1 MLSER
6 DIIDVIKRSLGAP
19 SSFEDAEEL
28 KGGAVCTTDMVLDF
42 DDFPKGT
49 KPYYKGWTAVC
60 SSVSDLAAVGAK
72 PLGVVASWAIPKKMG
87 RKEIAEIARGM
98 RNCAKAAGTQV
109 VGGDVNESERLVLC
123 TAAVGDRRR
132 ASRNGARPGD
142 IIAVTGKLGA
152 SAAGW
157 LALKKGLRGHSAVKR
172 KFMKPPVRIN
182 EMQKIV
188 GSVNAATD
196 LSDGLLIGIYN
207 ICEESKCG
215 AKITAVPIDEGVAE
229 VAERLNKTPF
239 DLACIGSDYELLLAI
254 PRKSITE
261 AKKRARLYEIGVF
274 TKAGG
279 VRMNGKV
286 LRRRGFQHFQ

>member
-60 SSVSDLAAVGAK
+60 SSVSDLAAAGAK
-72 PLGVVASWAIPKKMG
+72 PLGVVASWAIPRRMG
-87 RKEIAEIARGM
+87 RREIAEIARGM
-98 RNCAKAAGTQV
+98 RDCAKAAKTRV
-109 VGGDVNESERLVLC
+109 IGGDVNESERLILC
-123 TAAVGDRRR
+123 TAAAGDKRR
-132 ASRNGARPGD
+132 ASRSGAKPGD
-142 IIAVTGKLGA
+142 IIAVTGRLGA

-157 LALKKGLRGHSAVKR
+157 LALKKGLRGHTAVKN

-188 GSVNAATD
+188 GYVDAATD

-207 ICEESKCG
+207 ICEESRCG
-215 AKITAVPIDEGVAE
+215 AEITGVPIDNGVEA
-229 VAERLNKTPF
+229 VARALRKTPF

-254 PRKSITE
+254 PKQKIAE
-261 AKKRARLYEIGVF
+261 AKKRTRLYEIGVF
-274 TKAGG
+274 TKGKG

-286 LRRRGFQHFQ
+286 LQRRGFQHFQ

>member
-1 MLSER
+1 MFSER
-6 DIIDVIKRSLGAP
+6 AIIDVIKRSLGAP

-28 KGGAVCTTDMVLDF
+28 KGGSVCTTDMVLDF

-49 KPYYKGWTAVC
+49 KPYFKGWTAVC

-72 PLGVVASWAIPKKMG
+72 PLGVVASWAIPRGMP
-87 RKEIAEIARGM
+87 RSEIAEIARGM
-98 RNCAKAAGTQV
+98 RDCATAAGTRV

-132 ASRNGARPGD
+132 ASRRGAKAGD
-142 IIAVTGKLGA
+142 VIAVTGKLGA

-157 LALKKGLRGHSAVKR
+157 LALKKGLAGHGFVKK

-188 GSVNAATD
+188 GFVDAATD
-196 LSDGLLIGIYN
+196 LSDGLLIGVYN
-207 ICEESKCG
+207 ICEESGCG
-215 AKITAVPIDEGVAE
+215 AEITGVPIDEGVAE
-229 VAERLNKTPF
+229 VAKRLRKTAF

-254 PRKSITE
+254 PKEKITE
-261 AKKRARLYEIGVF
+261 AKKRARPYEIGEFV
-274 TKAGG
+274 KGRG
-279 VRMNGKV
+279 VRMGGKK
-286 LRRRGFQHFQ
+286 LARRGFQHFQ

>member
-6 DIIDVIKRSLGAP
+6 DIIGVIKRSLRAP

-28 KGGAVCTTDMVLDF
+28 ADGSVCTTDMVLDF

-87 RKEIAEIARGM
+87 RAEISEIARGM
-98 RNCAKAAGTQV
+98 RDCAVAAKTRV

-123 TAAVGDRRR
+123 TAAVGDKRRV
-132 ASRNGARPGD
+132 SRDGAKPGD
-142 IIAVTGKLGA
+142 VIAVTGRLGA

-157 LALKKGLRGHSAVKR
+157 LSLMKNLRGHEAVKK
-172 KFMKPPVRIN
+172 KFMKPPVRIG

-188 GSVNAATD
+188 GSAHAATD
-196 LSDGLLIGIYN
+196 LSDGLLIGIYS
-207 ICEESKCG
+207 ICEESRCG
-215 AKITAVPIDEGVAE
+215 AELRGVPIDDGVAE
-229 VAERLNKTPF
+229 VAKRLHKTPF

-254 PRKSITE
+254 PSEKTAE
-261 AKKRARLYEIGVF
+261 AKKRARLYEIGIF
-274 TKAGG
+274 TKARG
-279 VRMNGKV
+279 VRMNGKQ
-286 LRRRGFQHFQ
+286 LARRGFQHFQ